1 MDAKQRAALP
11 KVDLHCHL
19 DGSLSP
25 DFVRKRLGEP
35 ILDSN
40 LRAAETCG
48 SLTEYLEKF
57 RLPLSCLQDEEGLH
71 GAAYDLLRAAAA
83 ENIRY
88 LEVRFAPQ
96 LCLERG
102 LTVRRVLE
110 AVLQGLHDGKADF
123 AVDTNI
129 IVCAMRHMT
138 DEDNLGM
145 LRQARDYLGQGVCA
159 ADLAGDENAHPTHA
173 YAALFEQVRR
183 LDMPFVMHA
192 GECGSV
198 QNVCDAIACGARR
211 IGHGIAM
218 QRDPAVQRLCRE
230 RGIGVELCPHSNLQ
244 TGAATDLSLYP
255 IGQFLRA
262 GVPASVNTDNRTV
275 SGCTISDE
283 LELVQQYCGVTD
295 AQVYTLLR
303 NAVVT
308 SFASDDVKHRLLR
321 EIAEGESV

>member
-25 DFVRKRLGEP
+25 DFVRARLGDM
-35 ILDSN
+35 IRDSD

-57 RLPLSCLQDEEGLH
+57 RLPLSCLQDEAGL
-71 GAAYDLLRAAAA
+71 R
-83 ENIRY
+83 
-88 LEVRFAPQ
+88 
-96 LCLERG
+96 
-102 LTVRRVLE
+102 
-110 AVLQGLHDGKADF
+110 DGKADF
-123 AVDTNI
+123 AVDANV

-138 DEDNLGM
+138 DTDNLEM

-159 ADLAGDENAHPTHA
+159 ADLAGDENAHPTRA
-173 YAALFEQVRR
+173 YAALFAQVRR
-183 LDMPFVMHA
+183 LEIPFVMHA

-198 QNVCDAIACGARR
+198 QNVRDAIACGARR

-218 QRDPAVQRLCRE
+218 QQDPAVQRLCRE

-244 TGAATDLSLYP
+244 TGAATDLSAYP

-262 GVPASVNTDNRTV
+262 GVPVSVNTDNRTV

-283 LELVQQYCGVTD
+283 VELVQQHCGVTD

-308 SFASDDVKHRLLR
+308 SFAPDEVKHRLLR
-321 EIAEGESV
+321 ELAEGERA